1 MASTPGSAGVQYCRT
16 KSREVVVVRNG
27 KFVIKQGRGGKT
39 HFVLLASNGRVV
51 VTSETYESKQSCLKG
66 IEAVKR
72 LAADAAVTE
81 DGATSAPTAPK
92 RAAAGKPAAASK

>member
-1 MASTPGSAGVQYCRT
+1 M
-16 KSREVVVVRNG
+16 VRNG

-72 LAADAAVTE
+72 LAADAAVID
-81 DGATSAPTAPK
+81 DGPTSPPPASK
-92 RAAAGKPAAASK
+92 RAAGGKVAAASK